1 MAQAMASMTSLRGSS
16 QAVLEGSLG
25 STRLN
30 VGSGSRV
37 ASVTRAGFTVRAQQQ
52 QVNGGEV
59 QSSRR
64 AVLSLVAAGLTTG
77 SFVQAVLADAKPIKV
92 GPPPPPSGGLRSSL
106 NHCLQL
112 TDAAQR
118 AKESAKEIV
127 GVKKLIEK
135 KAWPYVQNDLRLR
148 AEYLRFD
155 LNTVIAAKP
164 KDEKKSLKELTGKLF
179 QDISNLDH
187 AAKIK
192 SSPEAEKYYA
202 ATVSSLNDVLAKLG

>member
-64 AVLSLVAAGLTTG
+64 AVLSLVAAGLATG
-77 SFVQAVLADAKPIKV
+77 SFVQAVLADAKSIKV
-92 GPPPPPSGGLRSSL
+92 GPPPPPSGGLRMCLSL
-106 NHCLQL
+106 SPSLFSYNSIQSIL
-112 TDAAQR
+112 
-118 AKESAKEIV
+118 
-127 GVKKLIEK
+127 KK
-135 KAWPYVQNDLRLR
+135 
-148 AEYLRFD
+148 
-155 LNTVIAAKP
+155 
-164 KDEKKSLKELTGKLF
+164 
-179 QDISNLDH
+179 
-187 AAKIK
+187 
-192 SSPEAEKYYA
+192 
-202 ATVSSLNDVLAKLG
+202 

>member
-1 MAQAMASMTSLRGSS
+1 MAQAMASMAGLRGSS
-16 QAVLEGSLG
+16 QAVLEGSLQVSG

-92 GPPPPPSGGLRSSL
+92 GPPPPPSGGLRMCLSLSLPPSSL
-106 NHCLQL
+106 TIQFN
-112 TDAAQR
+112 
-118 AKESAKEIV
+118 
-127 GVKKLIEK
+127 
-135 KAWPYVQNDLRLR
+135 P
-148 AEYLRFD
+148 F
-155 LNTVIAAKP
+155 
-164 KDEKKSLKELTGKLF
+164 
-179 QDISNLDH
+179 
-187 AAKIK
+187 
-192 SSPEAEKYYA
+192 
-202 ATVSSLNDVLAKLG
+202 